1 GGAGGQGRVHGA
13 VAAVGD
19 GTAQHGGVRGGPV
32 DPVGEGGGDLGGAE
46 GSLELVGGDQHGGGG
61 AGRGHR
67 ARASP
72 STVSGTVMPVPRVNH
87 PARGGWV
94 AAATTT
100 WTVPSP
106 AVETEVT
113 WMSTVR
119 PEEGGSSR
127 RCCPAAARAEAGS
140 THGPS
145 PFVWRASATTVRHT
159 AWAAP

>member
-1 GGAGGQGRVHGA
+1 GLAGGAGDGDAVRGGAGGQGRVHGA

-72 STVSGTVMPVPRVNH
+72 STVSGTAMPVPRVNH

-119 PEEGGSSR
+119 PEEGGESR
-127 RCCPAAARAEAGS
+127 RCCSAAARAEAGS
-140 THGPS
+140 TNGPS
-145 PFVWRASATTVRHT
+145 PFV
-159 AWAAP
+159 